1 MENKKNKINFFS
13 KILTNNIFY
22 FIILIIISALI
33 SIFISYIF
41 LSNNLEKVEPIIINV
56 DIADTNAN
64 MQESFIT
71 KSIEE
76 NINKLYDRSIS
87 NLNTSILLFSTCL
100 GIFTILFGVFYISK
114 INEIQKEINNIKNL
128 PEEVFKKFYKQK
140 FKEDIN
146 NLLSDDVIKRNIAI
160 KGLSNNTEITKD
172 DFNLL
177 ERVLY
182 VEINSKNN
190 VFYYT
195 NIWIIL
201 SILVGLDLNRTLKLI
216 IKILEN
222 TNEPFN
228 KISNFIQFLFIDP
241 DNIILDKYIN
251 KIFIS
256 NDNTI
261 LVNYIL
267 SYCYLYTQI
276 SKYFDVIIENSNE
289 NTIVSL
295 LSQINLSITK
305 DESEIF
311 LNLLLK
317 NRKNIEN
324 ESVILNHILLNDN
337 INNVKKAEFALMSY
351 YKNNENEHFLYSY
364 IVKIIT
370 NTGYINEFKNIYN
383 DKYRNK
389 LSLESFFQ
397 KYSSLKIKM

>member
-1 MENKKNKINFFS
+1 MK
-13 KILTNNIFY
+13 NNIMY
-22 FIILIIISALI
+22 FIILLVISCLI
-33 SIFISYIF
+33 SIFVSHIFIS
-41 LSNNLEKVEPIIINV
+41 NREKIEPISISIN
-56 DIADTNAN
+56 ISDTNAN
-64 MQESFIT
+64 LIEESFIT
-71 KSIEE
+71 KTIEE

-87 NLNTSILLFSTCL
+87 SLNTSIVLFSTCL
-100 GIFTILFGVFYISK
+100 GIFTVLFGVFYISK
-114 INEIQKEINNIKNL
+114 INEIQKEINNIKSL

-140 FKEDIN
+140 FKDDIN

-177 ERVLY
+177 EKVLY

-228 KISNFIQFLFIDP
+228 KISNFIKFLFIDT

-276 SKYFDVIIENSNE
+276 SKYFDVIIANSNE

-305 DESEIF
+305 NDAELF

-324 ESVILNHILLNDN
+324 ESSILSSILSNENIDN
-337 INNVKKAEFALMSY
+337 IQKVELVLMVY
-351 YKNNENEHFLYSY
+351 YKNNENENFLYNY
-364 IVKIIT
+364 LIKIIT
-370 NTGYINEFKNIYN
+370 NTSYINEFKNIY
-383 DKYRNK
+383 DSKYRNK